1 MVVRPI
7 TLEFP
12 TTRLV
17 ATLFYKSDSPHYFQ
31 HADLSPHKPDDQLP
45 SASLES
51 LKDGAAPTQD
61 LAEYPL
67 EPPTPGPSAL
77 DNLYGS
83 CISQSCLSAFFSTL
97 TGIIPGLSQ
106 STITSK
112 KMEETATCRVVEV
125 TFPLPITTPV
135 TLETLRRHDAMS
147 RFEREWNVECVFQT
161 DTLYRRYKRLAVF
174 DMDST
179 LIQQEVIDEIASL
192 IGVEDQVSAIT
203 AKAMNGELDFE
214 ASLRARCAL
223 LKGVPSTVFET
234 LKPRITL
241 NAGVEPLIKALKRLG
256 FKTAVLSGG
265 FTPLTGWMGQQLGL
279 DYAFANHLVVSEDG
293 KTLTGELRGEIVHAE
308 KKREHILEI
317 AKKEGILL
325 EQVIAIGDGA
335 NDLPMMGVAG
345 LGVAFHAKPNVQM
358 QAPARLNSKSMMDVL
373 YLLGIT
379 EEEQIVLIE

>member
-7 TLEFP
+7 ALEFP

-256 FKTAVLSGG
+256 FKTAGWGSSSAST
-265 FTPLTGWMGQQLGL
+265 TPLRTTSSSPKTERRSQASSGAKSCMRRR
-279 DYAFANHLVVSEDG
+279 SESISL
-293 KTLTGELRGEIVHAE
+293 KSQRRRAYCWN
-308 KKREHILEI
+308 RS
-317 AKKEGILL
+317 
-325 EQVIAIGDGA
+325 
-335 NDLPMMGVAG
+335 LPLAT
-345 LGVAFHAKPNVQM
+345 
-358 QAPARLNSKSMMDVL
+358 AP
-373 YLLGIT
+373 T
-379 EEEQIVLIE
+379 TCP